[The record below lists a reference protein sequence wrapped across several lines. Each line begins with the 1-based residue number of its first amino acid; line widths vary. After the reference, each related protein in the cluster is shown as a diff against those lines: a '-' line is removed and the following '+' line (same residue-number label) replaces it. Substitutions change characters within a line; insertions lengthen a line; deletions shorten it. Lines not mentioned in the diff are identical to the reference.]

1 MIKDQGDQKPFIKKP
16 WSMIKGPKKSMVPL
30 IKVRWTLI
38 FWEHHLDQG
47 QVDVKPLNFLTFL
60 YVQEHSFLLPLQ
72 PEDWNQ
78 FYYRVWLEVARL
90 CSIFRFI
97 YPCLPDQVSRKDDS
111 WTINLLRHDVFLSRR
126 CESSSWSLLLEYV
139 NVSDLHFYQVQIQC
153 KHMIHLKSLPLR
165 ESQTVTAVDG
175 KVYMC
180 FRHSMNN
187 ISKGCCVLD
196 VFQIGWQTLQLNR

>member
-60 YVQEHSFLLPLQ
+60 YVQEYSFLLLLK
-72 PEDWNQ
+72 PEDWSQ

-90 CSIFRFI
+90 CSIFQFI
-97 YPCLPDQVSRKDDS
+97 CHPCLPDQVSWKDDS

-126 CESSSWSLLLEYV
+126 CESSSRSLLLEYV
-139 NVSDLHFYQVQIQC
+139 NVHTHTQRYV
-153 KHMIHLKSLPLR
+153 SLRYALR
-165 ESQTVTAVDG
+165 SHPRYINEEEWTVSTRLILSYRLVVHAV
-175 KVYMC
+175 Y
-180 FRHSMNN
+180 
-187 ISKGCCVLD
+187 
-196 VFQIGWQTLQLNR
+196 